1 MTGQTFRAGVG
12 MIVRRGDGLVLA
24 IARSDVPGAW
34 QLPQGGLEPGED
46 PEDAAW
52 RELAEETGLGQEHV
66 RLTRSLDAWL
76 GYELPAELRSAKTG
90 RGQVHMWFEFELRIG
105 TTIPSPPANARTE
118 VNAVRWMNLAQL
130 IEMTVAFRRPAYRL
144 LLKWLDERMS

>member
-1 MTGQTFRAGVG
+1 MTGETFRAGVG

-46 PEDAAW
+46 PVAAAW
-52 RELAEETGLGQEHV
+52 RELGEETGIGREHV

-76 GYELPAELRSAKTG
+76 GYELPSELRSAKTG
-90 RGQVHMWFEFELRIG
+90 RGQVHLWFEFMLLEG
-105 TTIPSPPANARTE
+105 AAAPPPRANAE
-118 VNAVRWMNLAQL
+118 VDAVRWMSLVEL
-130 IEMTVAFRRPAYRL
+130 IDVTVPFRRPAYRL
-144 LLKWLDERMS
+144 LLNWLDEREA